1 MKAICPLF
9 LFYEDILHIFI
20 VLYLFTFV
28 NEFPIKYFYFSNA
41 YIYYI
46 INIEL
51 KGGPMSIISERRKLN
66 KAIRKSKTIFLMAHK
81 NLDLDALGSSI
92 GMLKFLQ
99 KRRKQVYLIIDD
111 RTHEAGVEKVLRELE
126 GCLNIIRSENLEEY
140 LNPKDKKNLLIVLD
154 TNKQELVQSEK
165 ALKKIDN
172 KLVID
177 HHDLGRTTIKNA
189 TLIIDNKVS
198 STCEMIT
205 NLIEYYDIDIDSYYA
220 TILLAGIV
228 LDTNNYTLNTMAE
241 TFYTS
246 YYLTSLGASAKK
258 VQYLLKQDIN
268 EYAERQKLLSSIET
282 INDKIALTKATP
294 YAHYRREELAKVAD
308 TLLFFNNIEASFV
321 IGHINKDVIGL
332 SARSLGGYDIGKILE
347 KLGGG
352 GDSYTG
358 AAKFENTTISN
369 VEKELK
375 RIIEE
380 ESEGE

>member
-1 MKAICPLF
+1 
-9 LFYEDILHIFI
+9 
-20 VLYLFTFV
+20 
-28 NEFPIKYFYFSNA
+28 
-41 YIYYI
+41 
-46 INIEL
+46 
-51 KGGPMSIISERRKLN
+51 MSIISERRKLN
-66 KAIRKSKTIFLMAHK
+66 KAIRKSKNIFLMAHK

-92 GMLKFLQ
+92 GMLKYLQ
-99 KRRKQVYLIIDD
+99 KRRKNTYLIIDD

-126 GCLNIIRSENLEEY
+126 GCLNIIRSDNLEEH
-140 LNPKDKKNLLIVLD
+140 LNPKEKKNLLIILD

-165 ALKKIDN
+165 ALKKIEN
-172 KLVID
+172 KIIID
-177 HHDLGRTTIKNA
+177 HHDLGKTTIKNA
-189 TLIIDNKVS
+189 TIIVDNKVS

-282 INDKIALTKATP
+282 INDKIAITKATP